1 MARVAQSAALW
12 ILLAPYSR
20 GLIVPLSN
28 LPAPWNPFD
37 AFTDRQSTA
46 WAIVAVRVVGGATVL
61 PVMEE
66 VRSLRITVELLHC
79 APFTLA
85 GEHSTNLSTVLWP
98 LITR

>member
-20 GLIVPLSN
+20 GLIVPLST

-37 AFTDRQSTA
+37 AFTDRQDTA
-46 WAIVAVRVVGGATVL
+46 RAIVAVRVVGGATVL

-66 VRSLRITVELLHC
+66 VRKAHKELSGYGVEDAAAIIDELEAKL
-79 APFTLA
+79 
-85 GEHSTNLSTVLWP
+85 G
-98 LITR
+98 